1 MIAQARNLFVNYMH
15 TEEKNISLSLFIP
28 PVKRLKQISLGMPV
42 PAGRGIGVEEENRCG
57 KIFQRTD
64 FLSRIFVIH

>member
-15 TEEKNISLSLFIP
+15 IEEKNISLFLFIP
-28 PVKRLKQISLGMPV
+28 PVKRLKQISLGMP
-42 PAGRGIGVEEENRCG
+42 GRKVSASRKTNRCS

-64 FLSRIFVIH
+64 FLSRIFIIH

>member
-28 PVKRLKQISLGMPV
+28 PVKILKQISLGMP
-42 PAGRGIGVEEENRCG
+42 GRGIGVEEKNRCG